1 MTLRSIVSIATAVAI
16 VVAAMAD
23 RSPVATEALP
33 GTSMLQRSF
42 ERAGKAVVSEEHP
55 AIILEE
61 DDEEMTNGMALLDK
75 GSSRTSI
82 SMELVEDDMDV
93 PALSETELKLI
104 E

>member
-1 MTLRSIVSIATAVAI
+1 
-16 VVAAMAD
+16 
-23 RSPVATEALP
+23 
-33 GTSMLQRSF
+33 MLQRSF

-93 PALSETELKLI
+93 PALSETDLKLI
-104 E
+104 EEEGMPY